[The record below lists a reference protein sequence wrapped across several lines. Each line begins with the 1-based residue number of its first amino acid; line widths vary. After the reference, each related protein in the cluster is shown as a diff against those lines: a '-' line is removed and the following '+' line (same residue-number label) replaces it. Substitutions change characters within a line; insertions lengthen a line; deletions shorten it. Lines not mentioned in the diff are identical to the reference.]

1 MLFFPKA
8 KTLGSIIVPLHI
20 LCGLNTFHIN
30 YFVLKVLRRPESGQV
45 IVVVTRNLRSEN
57 TELAEGHKGN
67 NQEIG
72 SRAIFSDIGCFFP

>member
-1 MLFFPKA
+1 MVLFFPKA

-57 TELAEGHKGN
+57 TELAEGHKVIIRKLGLELYF
-67 NQEIG
+67 QI
-72 SRAIFSDIGCFFP
+72 